1 MLISKLIQVL
11 LSVKEILPP
20 TSQLH
25 ITGVLNTLFSTIR
38 SENVLDGIIS
48 ALDTLKGVVLSVSD
62 GYRQATGNGKQA
74 DLIFNIL
81 TECLERM
88 SRLQQ
93 IQKRASDGKDIVILL
108 CVKVVVWKF
117 FILFCLK
124 IIIVTA
130 AVMFVTSLAFSCHPL
145 SLKEGIHNSY
155 MLSIHL
161 PTLN

>member
-81 TECLERM
+81 TECLEGM

-93 IQKRASDGKDIVILL
+93 IQKRASDGKDVVILL
-108 CVKVVVWKF
+108 CVKVVVCGNF
-117 FILFCLK
+117 SFC
-124 IIIVTA
+124 
-130 AVMFVTSLAFSCHPL
+130 FVSR
-145 SLKEGIHNSY
+145 
-155 MLSIHL
+155 
-161 PTLN
+161 